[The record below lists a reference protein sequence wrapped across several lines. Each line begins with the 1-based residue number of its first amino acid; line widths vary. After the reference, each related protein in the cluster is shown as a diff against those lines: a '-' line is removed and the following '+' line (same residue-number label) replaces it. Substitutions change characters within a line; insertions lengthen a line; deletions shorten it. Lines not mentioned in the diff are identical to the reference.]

1 MPDAE
6 AGLAEFLSAS
16 AEFFQAV
23 GGDVLA
29 AFHGRRNN
37 IEILNV
43 AENEEVTVCC
53 LEVEFQERS
62 KFGSTHY
69 LNAYEH
75 YRQMRSDWWEHLTAR
90 NFPQWEAATSIIG
103 HFVPYLRSGA
113 VSDGV
118 PYEREST
125 QHPGQILIPY
135 DRVQNQHSYYDDIH
149 RRYGINWLLQ
159 DGRGITIGPDVG
171 LLFAVHAAL
180 EVYSEIETFVD
191 LGAGTG
197 ELSAFLIRKELARNI
212 HINEYSPHLK
222 EHLQTYL
229 DEIRGDR
236 NVNIAYQFTDAS
248 EFQLPPKAELVS
260 MGIYYGAQP
269 FFLERHGEELR
280 AALGESGLLLI
291 QSGMME
297 NRFNISSLIGDDPR
311 LFDWNWYDARCC
323 LKTYFSSI
331 TSVFLADEIITMA
344 SNSTEKIA
352 QVKQVLYEK
361 FEATDPPALLEI
373 DRSLIGE

>member
-6 AGLAEFLSAS
+6 ASLAEFLSAS
-16 AEFFQAV
+16 AEFFQSV
-23 GGDVLA
+23 GGHLLA
-29 AFHGRRNN
+29 AFHGRRKN

-43 AENEEVTVCC
+43 AENEEVMVCC
-53 LEVEFQERS
+53 LEVEFQERN

-75 YRQMRSDWWEHLTAR
+75 YRQMRTDWWEHLTAR
-90 NFPQWEAATSIIG
+90 NFSQWDAATSIIG
-103 HFVPYLRSGA
+103 HFVPYLRSGEVA
-113 VSDGV
+113 DGI

-135 DRVQNQHSYYDDIH
+135 DRVENQHSYYDGIH
-149 RRYGINWLLQ
+149 RRYGIKWLLQ

-180 EVYSEIETFVD
+180 EVCSAVETFVD

-197 ELSAFLIRKELARNI
+197 ELSAFLIKNDLARDI

-229 DEIRGDR
+229 EEIRGDR
-236 NVNIAYQFTDAS
+236 NLNITYQFTDAS
-248 EFQLPPKAELVS
+248 EFQLPPRADIVS

-269 FFLERHGEELR
+269 FFLALHGEELR
-280 AALGESGLLLI
+280 TALGESGLLFI

-297 NRFNISSLIGDDPR
+297 NKFNISSLVGDDPR
-311 LFDWNWYDARCC
+311 LFDWDWYDTRCC
-323 LKTYFSSI
+323 LKTYFSTV
-331 TSVFLADEIITMA
+331 TSVFLADEVITLA
-344 SNSTEKIA
+344 SNSKEKID

-361 FEATDPPALLEI
+361 FEATDLPALLEV
-373 DRSLIGE
+373 DRSLIGG